1 MTDISMDT
9 EYQKY
14 MVNQSGAKINLVNQ
28 YDLVRDAYHGTG
40 GFRNGL
46 YLASYP
52 NEMDFSQRVG
62 YSFYLNYFRPIIDAL
77 VNPIFGNGPERIS
90 EDEDYNIFQKNCN
103 LKGDSL
109 TRFMRRCATLSKRDG
124 VVFIVMDNFSDIPSN
139 AGDARKARKLPYI
152 YVKKAQDCVYY
163 KTDKFGK
170 LIEIAFKEHSGDSTK
185 NGEEN
190 TVYRKWT
197 AKEWGVYA
205 KFDAGKEIFEE
216 LLKGGANSIGE
227 LPVIPLLSGDP
238 EEDPVLPTPPLY
250 DIARINVA
258 IFNIWSEA
266 REIMRKAGFPTLAIP
281 MDSGKKP
288 QDINVGAGNII
299 GYPMGASQ
307 APEYIT
313 PNTDIIKIYTDSA
326 NMLKEEIYRQAKIN
340 GVVGVIQN
348 SGKAKEWDFTATMT
362 ELVDFSRVLEECEYR
377 IVDLFGKWTQ
387 KTLDVQIEYS
397 EDFGVADH
405 LSDIDR
411 GQKLIDMGMPL
422 EVVKE
427 IKKDLVSAEFSKR
440 TPAERQ
446 ELMDAI
452 ENEVIDEQ
460 QSDTDSLNET
470 TDTPDN

>member
-1 MTDISMDT
+1 MSDISQDT

-77 VNPIFGNGPERIS
+77 VNPIFGSGPERIS
-90 EDEDYNIFQKNCN
+90 ENEDYNIFEKDCN

-124 VVFIVMDNFSDIPSN
+124 VVFIVMDNFSDIPAN

-170 LIEIAFKEHSGDSTK
+170 LIEIALKEHSGDSTK

-197 AKEWGVYA
+197 AMEWGVYA
-205 KFDAGKEIFEE
+205 KFDSSKELFEE
-216 LLKGGANSIGE
+216 LLQSGANSIGE

-427 IKKDLVSAEFSKR
+427 IKKDLISAEFSKR

-460 QSDTDSLNET
+460 QSQADNLNET
-470 TDTPDN
+470 ADTSNN